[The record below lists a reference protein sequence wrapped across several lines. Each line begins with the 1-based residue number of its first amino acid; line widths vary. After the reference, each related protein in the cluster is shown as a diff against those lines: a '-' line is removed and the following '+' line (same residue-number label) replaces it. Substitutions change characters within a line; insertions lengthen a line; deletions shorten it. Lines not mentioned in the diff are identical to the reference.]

1 MGQVIN
7 NIEYISGF
15 MGKVCMKHIII
26 LFWKM
31 VQNMFFL
38 DSEHAAMGKC
48 SPPQKKSCM
57 FVHVRCLVPKNYF
70 TRLYFFVAA
79 VIMYVAK
86 VYI

>member
-1 MGQVIN
+1 
-7 NIEYISGF
+7 
-15 MGKVCMKHIII
+15 
-26 LFWKM
+26 
-31 VQNMFFL
+31 MFFL

-48 SPPQKKSCM
+48 SPPPKKKVV